1 MLINDKKRHQDIISK
16 DEQDGFML
24 AISNGVKAIMD
35 ELIPGGNLLI
45 QSDLSVLYSEKTGKE
60 QQLHFDYHPLEL
72 YASNSYGVIVFLED
86 NSSLVVLNGTKKETV
101 QCNRGDVIV
110 FRGDK
115 CHAGAE
121 YEYCDNLRFHYYFDS
136 PDSTRKEGET
146 YIKDWFGPQLE
157 EKQSITNKRKRSDE
171 QKLEL
176 KEKNIKNLNKRFK
189 K

>member
-1 MLINDKKRHQDIISK
+1 MSNNTKNCLPNYAQKHAIRIEHLRTLPHK
-16 DEQDGFML
+16 L
-24 AISNGVKAIMD
+24 AH
-35 ELIPGGNLLI
+35 LLLLY
-45 QSDLSVLYSEKTGKE
+45 QSIL
-60 QQLHFDYHPLEL
+60 
-72 YASNSYGVIVFLED
+72 
-86 NSSLVVLNGTKKETV
+86 SLVVLNETKKETV